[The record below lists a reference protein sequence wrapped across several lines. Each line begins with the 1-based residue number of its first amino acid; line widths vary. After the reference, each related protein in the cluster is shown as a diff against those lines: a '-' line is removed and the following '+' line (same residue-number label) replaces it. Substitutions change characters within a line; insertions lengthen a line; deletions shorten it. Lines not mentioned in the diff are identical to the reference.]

1 MPTHYRGTEK
11 ERIALDAFIKF
22 TRANSSLEAH
32 LQSSG
37 SLGDL
42 TLTQFGVLET
52 LYHLGTM
59 CQGELSHKLLK
70 STGNMTLVLDNL
82 EKHGLVKRVRS
93 ADDRRMVHVELTAL
107 GRARIEEVLPKQI
120 AVIVE
125 QMSVLSPQELT
136 ELGRMCKKLGL
147 GQPKVDAF
155 VEEAD
160 HENQGVAGRLASA

>member
-1 MPTHYRGTEK
+1 MPTHYHGTEK
-11 ERIALDAFIKF
+11 EKLALDAFIKF
-22 TRANSSLEAH
+22 TRANASIEAR
-32 LQSSG
+32 LVSRG

-52 LYHLGTM
+52 LYHLGTL

-93 ADDRRMVHVELTAL
+93 TDDRRMVLVELTDL
-107 GRARIEEVLPKQI
+107 GKARIEKVLPDQI

-125 QMSVLSPQELT
+125 QMSALSSQELA
-136 ELGRMCKKLGL
+136 ELGRLCKKLGF
-147 GQPKVDAF
+147 GQEKAAMLVD
-155 VEEAD
+155 EMGLEK
-160 HENQGVAGRLASA
+160 